1 MSQSLLDFLG
11 HQQAVALPAAFSK
24 MRGFGWRELGEVRL
38 CLRLA
43 YLLLRRSGEGRS
55 ERLLTGADVVDP
67 GFSGAAADFAGG
79 LAFRIR
85 GLGRPLCSTTNRS
98 IANLAAYHGMVRV
111 IFWRL
116 CPPVEPRSGS
126 YRCRWSRIQSETL
139 SVG

>member
-85 GLGRPLCSTTNRS
+85 GLGRRQV
-98 IANLAAYHGMVRV
+98 GE
-111 IFWRL
+111 IFAH
-116 CPPVEPRSGS
+116 PQVG
-126 YRCRWSRIQSETL
+126 SETAPVL
-139 SVG
+139 YDE